1 MVPKV
6 CRIVCIAPLL
16 ALMGC
21 ALGDQRPGSGNVVE
35 STAMS
40 AAVSAEAVSDF
51 RSAASNWEI
60 LYRQHPD
67 DPAFALKLA
76 RALRYSG
83 QVQPSIDTAAGFL
96 DRHAANP
103 ALLTELGKD
112 YLAGDRLG
120 LAVRTLRQAAQAA
133 PGDWEPLSA
142 LAVALDYQH
151 DHGEA
156 QQVYGRALALAPDN
170 PVLLNNLGLSL
181 AEAGDLKSAEATLMK
196 AVDQPRATAQVRQ
209 NLALIKALAGDAT
222 AAERLARQDLP
233 PEAVRS
239 NGVYYRSLADGVR
252 LR

>member
-1 MVPKV
+1 MVP
-6 CRIVCIAPLL
+6 IL

-21 ALGDQRPGSGNVVE
+21 ALPDQRQASGTVVE
-35 STAMS
+35 STALS
-40 AAVSAEAVSDF
+40 AAMSAEAVSDF
-51 RSAASNWEI
+51 RSAASNWDI

-83 QVQPSIDTAAGFL
+83 QVQPSIDTAASFL
-96 DRHAANP
+96 DRHPANP
-103 ALLTELGKD
+103 ALLAELGKD

-120 LAVRTLRQAAQAA
+120 LAVRVLRQAAEAA

-151 DHGEA
+151 AYGEA
-156 QQVYGRALALAPDN
+156 QQVYARALVLAPDN

-181 AEAGDLKSAEATLMK
+181 AEAGDLKKAEATLSK
-196 AVDQPRATAQVRQ
+196 AVDQPKATAQVRQ
-209 NLALIKALAGDAT
+209 NLALIKALAGDSA

-239 NGVYYRSLADGVR
+239 NGVYYRSLADGVK